1 MLIKTIMLIKT
12 KIISIIAFTIIL
24 SVGTTTT
31 ILLRVQENQMV
42 EHVSEEGELLADI
55 IHKSI
60 EQAMLLGNT
69 EDVQQI
75 IENIGKNEEFAS
87 LRILSPDGAILRSS
101 DPSEI
106 GSQADDFSSSAL
118 SFEGLSTSTTD
129 SNEIIVS
136 KKIENKKE
144 CFGCHGSKERIKG
157 IIQIRQDLS
166 RNIATTHSLKRILLF
181 SNIFLVVLVSGLLS
195 YLFTRFIMKPL
206 KELLITIRD
215 VEAGNWDA
223 TVNLRSNDE
232 LGIIGS
238 SFNTMIREIK
248 ALYKKNVTKERELAN
263 VRTKLEH
270 RTKVEELNT
279 QLEFKLKELETANKA
294 ISSLSK
300 EVKGKNLQLEKAIQR
315 LKKLNE
321 AGRVLTSIIE
331 TEELM
336 KIIIRSAADLIGAD
350 SVTIHLQRKD
360 KDSLTLQYQRGLGID
375 YLPEVSME
383 FNTCYVDILKR
394 GKPLHHP
401 DPSGTLAADSISG
414 KARIGVP
421 LKMQGQVVGGMLL
434 ENNNST
440 DLFTEDELELLTT
453 LSSQAMVA
461 MENAVLYETLKAN
474 YFAAIQSLVNALEAN
489 DTFTK
494 GHSERVTRLSLH
506 LGQYIGLDYKE
517 LETLEHAAILH
528 DIGKLGVD
536 TLILQK
542 RGKLTVSEYALIQA
556 HPEIGNEILRPIRTM
571 QDVRTIII
579 QHHER
584 YDGKGYPKRLK
595 GSEISLKSRIL
606 SIVDTFDAMMTDR
619 PYRNAL
625 TIGQVFDELEKNSG
639 TQFDP
644 YVVQMFVE
652 MIKSKGDQYLSS
664 IGYSALQFLN
674 YDSQ

>member
-1 MLIKTIMLIKT
+1 
-12 KIISIIAFTIIL
+12 
-24 SVGTTTT
+24 
-31 ILLRVQENQMV
+31 MV
-42 EHVSEEGELLADI
+42 EHASEEGELLADV

-60 EQAMLLGNT
+60 ELSMLRGNT
-69 EDVQQI
+69 EDVQKI
-75 IENIGKNEEFAS
+75 IENIGKNKEFAG
-87 LRILSPDGAILRSS
+87 LRILSPDGVILKSS

-106 GSQADDFSSSAL
+106 GSQADDFSSGAL
-118 SFEGLSTSTTD
+118 SLAGLSSSTTH
-129 SNEIIVS
+129 NNGIIVS
-136 KKIENKKE
+136 RQIENKKE
-144 CFGCHGSKERIKG
+144 CLGCHSSKELING
-157 IIQIRQDLS
+157 IIQIRQDLTRS
-166 RNIATTHSLKRILLF
+166 IATTHSLKRILLF
-181 SNIFLVVLVSGLLS
+181 TNIFLVVLVSGLLS
-195 YLFTRFIMKPL
+195 YLFTRLIMKPL

-223 TVNLRSNDE
+223 RVKLRDNDE

-238 SFNTMIREIK
+238 SFNTMIQEIK
-248 ALYKKNVTKERELAN
+248 ILFKKNVTKERELAN
-263 VRTKLEH
+263 IRMKLEH
-270 RTKVEELNT
+270 KTKVEELNT

-300 EVKGKNLQLEKAIQR
+300 EVKGKNLQLEKAIER

-336 KIIIRSAADLIGAD
+336 KIIIRSASDLIGAD
-350 SVTIHLQRKD
+350 SVTMHLQRKD
-360 KDSLTLQYQRGLGID
+360 KASLTLQYQRGLGID

-383 FNTCYVDILKR
+383 FNTCYEDILKR
-394 GKPLHHP
+394 GKPVHHP
-401 DPSGTLAADSISG
+401 DPSGTLAADSISD

-421 LKMQGQVVGGMLL
+421 LKMQGQIVGGMLL

-440 DLFTEDELELLTT
+440 DLFTEDEVELLTT
-453 LSSQAMVA
+453 LSNQAMVA
-461 MENAVLYETLKAN
+461 MENAVLYETVKTN

-494 GHSERVTRLSLH
+494 GHSERVTQLSLQ

-542 RGKLTVSEYALIQA
+542 RGKLTVSEYALIQT
-556 HPEIGNEILRPIRTM
+556 HPAIGNEILRPIGTL
-571 QDVRTIII
+571 QDVRTTII

-584 YDGKGYPKRLK
+584 YDGRGYPKGLK

-625 TIGQVFDELEKNSG
+625 TIEQVFDELKTNSG

-644 YVVQMFVE
+644 HVVQMFVE

-664 IGYSALQFLN
+664 IGYTALQSIH